1 MFPGNSRFWYKEP
14 EKCVL
19 IKLKAAGIS
28 NFLGRMYLGLSVFF
42 LVSEIASGQ
51 GEVRMFAS
59 TDSSK
64 AKLSSVY
71 SAGDSVASAGIDR
84 SQLRWYDM
92 FARIPTDWARYSE
105 ETFRVDHLS
114 AIAGMAILTAGLV
127 ATDYETWQ
135 IEKKWYD
142 ESPVFRTISDMFVF
156 TGDGKFQFGIVGIF
170 AAQGFIFKDARA
182 LRTASQTTEAI
193 LACGGVVQLLKH
205 ITGRESPFVSTKRT
219 GAWRFFPNQ
228 LDYLKHVPNY
238 DAFPSGHIATAMTT
252 LIVISENY
260 PEVKW
265 LKPAGFIALGVISS
279 SLVATGIHWW
289 SDIPLGLALGY
300 SFGELAANPAGVRI
314 GGSATGGNIRLSMTP
329 VILPAG
335 AGAGVTLSF

>member
-1 MFPGNSRFWYKEP
+1 MLNKSNAPG
-14 EKCVL
+14 
-19 IKLKAAGIS
+19 IQ
-28 NFLGRMYLGLSVFF
+28 NFLVGMYLGLGLIFWAT
-42 LVSEIASGQ
+42 EIASAQ
-51 GEVRMFAS
+51 DEPRMLTFS
-59 TDSSK
+59 DSSN
-64 AKLSSVY
+64 AKFSSVY
-71 SAGDSVASAGIDR
+71 SAGDSISRAGFDR
-84 SQLRWYDM
+84 SQLKWYDM
-92 FARIPTDWARYSE
+92 FARVPIDWVHFSD
-105 ETFRVDHLS
+105 ETFRVDKIP
-114 AIAGMAILTAGLV
+114 AIAGMVILTAGLI

-142 ESPVFRTISDMFVF
+142 ESSVFRTVSDMFVF

-170 AAQGFIFKDARA
+170 AAHGFIFNDERA

-205 ITGRESPFVSTKRT
+205 VTGRESPYVSTKRT

-238 DAFPSGHIATAMTT
+238 DAFPSGHVATAMTT

-265 LKPAGFIALGVISS
+265 LKSAGFVALGMISS

-300 SFGELAANPAGVRI
+300 SFGKLAANPAGIRI
-314 GGSATGGNIRLSMTP
+314 GESEAGGEIRLSMTP
-329 VILPAG
+329 VIFS
-335 AGAGVTLSF
+335 AGAGVGVSLSF

>member
-1 MFPGNSRFWYKEP
+1 MMSKTSS
-14 EKCVL
+14 V
-19 IKLKAAGIS
+19 S
-28 NFLGRMYLGLSVFF
+28 NFLGGMCLGFGMIFSAP
-42 LVSEIASGQ
+42 EIVLGQ
-51 GEVRMFAS
+51 DQVRMLPSA
-59 TDSSK
+59 DSSK
-64 AKLSSVY
+64 AKLLSVY
-71 SAGDSVASAGIDR
+71 STGDSIPRAGIDR

-92 FARIPTDWARYSE
+92 FARVPTDWARYSE
-105 ETFRVDHLS
+105 ETFRVDNIP
-114 AIAGMAILTAGLV
+114 AIAGMAVLTAGLI

-142 ESPVFRTISDMFVF
+142 ESRVFRVVSDLFVF

-170 AAQGFIFKDARA
+170 AAQGLIFNDARA

-205 ITGRESPFVSTKRT
+205 ITGRESPYVSTKRT

-228 LDYLKHVPNY
+228 IDYLKHVPNY

-265 LKPAGFIALGVISS
+265 LKPAGYITLGVISS

-300 SFGELAANPAGVRI
+300 SFGELAANPAGIRI
-314 GGSATGGNIRLSMTP
+314 GESKAGGEIRLSMNP
-329 VILPAG
+329 VIIPAG
-335 AGAGVTLSF
+335 AGVGVTVSF